1 MGRQYSAK
9 TFLRSVPNFL
19 LKQYFEQQAID
30 LGLNWL
36 MVTADNVEWV
46 FAAMEKLPENRRCR
60 IDSDFR
66 LINELACER
75 GTLAILDQAGGLR
88 ANLAERFERMKN
100 AYERA
105 FWTFLNEPDCFRTAS
120 CFHEMDRM
128 GGWRRRFLGCRIEAG
143 HDREGLQAFE
153 KALQLIYRRQGR
165 GRFCHVDYYLR
176 QNPERHCYFA
186 YPEDYANTDIG
197 YDEHGQFQ
205 QRARR
210 SALEIIF
217 VYRPDDGML
226 ELRGKGNGKQIAE
239 LQRIFGELILG
250 LDELPD
256 EHERVP
262 YDLDVL
268 KDACFP
274 FSTDP
279 QDRIAAVHVRQLRL
293 RLPGPLKRQI
303 TLSAESSRQAPQA
316 LHDLLHEAINRTRV
330 PLSQLRVAQAKL
342 RLTFTPEDGERPR
355 TLTFEVAYPDRC
367 TLKDDPH
374 DQVAK
379 KYLQQWGIACA

>member
-19 LKQYFEQQAID
+19 LKRYFEQRSLD

-36 MVTADNVEWV
+36 MVNADNVEWV
-46 FAAMEKLPENRRCR
+46 FAAMERLPEDRRSR

-75 GTLAILDQAGGLR
+75 GTLAILDQAGCLR
-88 ANLAERFERMKN
+88 ADLAERFQRMKN

-105 FWTFLNEPDCFRTAS
+105 FWTFLNEPDCFRTAG
-120 CFHEMDRM
+120 CFHEMDRL
-128 GGWRRRFLGCRIEAG
+128 GGWRRRFLGRRLEAKS
-143 HDREGLQAFE
+143 EQASLYAFE
-153 KALQLIYRRQGR
+153 QELQLIYRRQGR

-210 SALEIIF
+210 SAMEIIF

-226 ELRGKGNGKQIAE
+226 ELRGKGKSKQIAE
-239 LQRIFGELILG
+239 LQRIFGEHILE

-256 EHERVP
+256 ERERP
-262 YDLDVL
+262 PFDLDVL
-268 KDACFP
+268 KDDRFP
-274 FSTDP
+274 FYTDP
-279 QDRIAAVHVRQLRL
+279 QDRITAVHVRQLRL

-303 TLSAESSRQAPQA
+303 TLSAEASSYAPQA
-316 LHDLLHEAINRTRV
+316 LHDLLHEAINKSRM
-330 PLSQLRVAQAKL
+330 PLAQLRVAQAKL
-342 RLTFTPEDGERPR
+342 QLVFAPEHGERPK
-355 TLTFEVAYPDRC
+355 TLTFEVAHPDRC

-379 KYLQQWGIACA
+379 KYLQRWGIACA